1 VAYANPGDDGGIYV
15 QPFPATGDRYQVAN
29 AGSHPFWSPDGTMLF
44 NTTPNPEFVV
54 TSVTTQPTVA
64 FGNPARVPRPFAT
77 TNATLPRRHDV
88 TPDGR
93 FIGLLAP
100 GQAGTA
106 QPEIR
111 VVLNWFEELKR
122 LVPVK

>member
-1 VAYANPGDDGGIYV
+1 
-15 QPFPATGDRYQVAN
+15 
-29 AGSHPFWSPDGTMLF
+29 MLF

-64 FGNPARVPRPFAT
+64 FGNPARVPRPYAPT
-77 TNATLPRRHDV
+77 SATLPRRHDV
-88 TPDGR
+88 MPDGR
-93 FIGLLAP
+93 FLGLIEP

-111 VVLNWFEELKR
+111 IVLNWHEELKR